1 MDTYETI
8 DLFGLL
14 KETNI
19 MKLKFNQTIK
29 KFTKKKTNITITLI
43 FERIFVMLTIKRSR
57 AIW

>member
-19 MKLKFNQTIK
+19 MKLKFNQTKEIYE
-29 KFTKKKTNITITLI
+29 KKTNITITLI

>member
-14 KETNI
+14 KETDI

-29 KFTKKKTNITITLI
+29 KFTKKKNKYNYYLD
-43 FERIFVMLTIKRSR
+43 F
-57 AIW
+57 